1 MPFPRLII
9 DFDSTFVGVE
19 SLDVLAEIALATHPE
34 RAARAAEV
42 RHLTSL
48 AMNGDIPFP
57 DALARRLE
65 LIAPRREHLAE
76 LVEHLRTSVSPSFR
90 RHRALLA
97 AQADKIWIVSAGFH
111 EYVDPVVEEFGLR
124 PAQVLA
130 NSFRFADND
139 VVGFDAG
146 NPLAADG
153 GKVMAVAA
161 LGLEGPVVAI
171 GDGMSDYELFAAG
184 LAERFFAWTE
194 SVRRE
199 RLASLAP
206 DTASSLEEIFAALEL
221 TGAPAS

>member
-19 SLDVLAEIALATHPE
+19 SLDVLAEIALAAHPE

-42 RHLTSL
+42 RRLTSL
-48 AMNGDIPFP
+48 AMNGEIAFG

-76 LVEHLRTSVSPSFR
+76 LVEHLHAAVSSSFL
-90 RHRALLA
+90 RHRELLA
-97 AQADKIWIVSAGFH
+97 VQAGKIWIVSAGFH

-130 NSFRFADND
+130 NSFRFAGND

-153 GKVMAVAA
+153 GKVKAVAA

-184 LAERFFAWTE
+184 LVERFFAWTE

-199 RLASLAP
+199 KPVSLAS

-221 TGAPAS
+221 AEVPAS